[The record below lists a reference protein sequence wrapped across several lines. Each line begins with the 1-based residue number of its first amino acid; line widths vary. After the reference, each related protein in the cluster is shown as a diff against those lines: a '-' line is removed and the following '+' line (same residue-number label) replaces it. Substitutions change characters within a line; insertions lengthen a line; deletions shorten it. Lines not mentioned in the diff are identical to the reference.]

1 MKHTCPPTELEDGTR
16 IHRKLL
22 FFFLPLVTWLPQG
35 ALSAI
40 VLNQIGPLS
49 PFDSSQLPPPGP
61 SQIFTDFP
69 ASSCAVIEDFS
80 VTADALRVTQVSA
93 LMRAQGGF
101 QRFEDVLA
109 YRLDIFSDANLAG
122 SNLAGDVGSVL
133 IPAGAGASVT
143 QIIDASGNHE
153 FGLVVLNVDV
163 PLRLAG
169 IYWVGVSPVA
179 ANSVAGQFFLQTS
192 KTDTSGTANARL
204 ANPGLGL
211 GAGALSILDSHFA
224 YAVTAEEAIPE
235 PGVLALAFLGAG
247 CWLFQRTRRSPSP
260 TLN

>member
-1 MKHTCPPTELEDGTR
+1 MRGGWIRT
-16 IHRKLL
+16 LL
-22 FFFLPLVTWLPQG
+22 VPLVGLTCGFPQASHG
-35 ALSAI
+35 AV
-40 VLNQIGPLS
+40 VLDQIGSLS
-49 PFDSSQLPPPGP
+49 TFDSSQHPPPSP

-69 ASSCAVIEDFS
+69 DSSCAVLEDFS
-80 VTADALRVTQVSA
+80 VTSGELRVTQVSA
-93 LMRAQGGF
+93 LLQVQGGF
-101 QRFEDVLA
+101 ARFQ
-109 YRLDIFSDANLAG
+109 DIIGYHVNFFSDVNLAG
-122 SNLAGDVGSVL
+122 SSLAGDVGSIH

-143 QIIDASGNHE
+143 QITDASGNHD
-153 FGLVVLNVDV
+153 FGLLVIDVDV

-169 IYWVGVSPVA
+169 TFWVGVSPVA

-192 KTDTSGTANARL
+192 TTGTSGAANARL

-224 YAVTAEEAIPE
+224 YAVTVEDAIPE

-260 TLN
+260 SLN